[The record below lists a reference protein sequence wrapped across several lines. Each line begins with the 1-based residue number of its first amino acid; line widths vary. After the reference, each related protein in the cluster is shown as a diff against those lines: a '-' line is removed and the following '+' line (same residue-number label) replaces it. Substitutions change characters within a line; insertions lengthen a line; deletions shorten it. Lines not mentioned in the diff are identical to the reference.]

1 VKWNWKEE
9 IKEIERERGGGF
21 GFEGGYFVSP
31 ICFQAHI
38 FSGPCWIIF
47 DLGHIYLFLKKK

>member
-1 VKWNWKEE
+1 MKWNWKEE

-47 DLGHIYLFLKKK
+47 DLGHIYLF